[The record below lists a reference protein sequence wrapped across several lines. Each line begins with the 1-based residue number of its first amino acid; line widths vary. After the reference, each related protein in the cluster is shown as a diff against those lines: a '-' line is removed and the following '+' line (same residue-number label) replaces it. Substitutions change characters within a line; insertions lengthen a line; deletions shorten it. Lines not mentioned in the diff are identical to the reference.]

1 VADIIIY
8 LEHLPFQVA
17 MYHHGLKIMQVRHPG
32 GNLNKLTK
40 VGVDLNQGLVKDSVP
55 EYQLTSSRGFAV
67 RHSFR

>member
-1 VADIIIY
+1 
-8 LEHLPFQVA
+8 
-17 MYHHGLKIMQVRHPG
+17 MYHHGFKIMQVRHPG